1 MDFDKRISEA
11 RGTVAKPVI
20 FAVDLDPLVLR
31 VPGSECLAESA
42 GAGLSRRALSFWP
55 GRSF

>member
-1 MDFDKRISEA
+1 M
-11 RGTVAKPVI
+11 AKPVI

-42 GAGLSRRALSFWP
+42 GAGLFRRALSFWASV
-55 GRSF
+55 GSYSRGGF